1 MLAAMAKPTCPACG
15 TRRARRACPALGQQ
29 ICPVCC
35 GTKRLVEI
43 RCPSD
48 CSYLRAAN
56 AHPPA
61 VVQRQQ
67 ERDIGFFFPLFG
79 PLTERQQQ
87 IVLLLQ
93 AALRA
98 DEDGAPALTDA
109 DVEQAAKATAATFE
123 TASRGIVYEHR
134 AASLSAQR
142 LAGRLQELIED
153 QRKQG
158 VRLPDEDVA
167 AAARCVE
174 TAAREA
180 DRALGGGATAY
191 LALVGRLLRP
201 PKERSADSDPPLIV
215 AP

>member
-1 MLAAMAKPTCPACG
+1 MLVTMARSICPACD

-48 CSYLRAAN
+48 CNYLRSAN

-67 ERDIGFFFPLFG
+67 ERDYGFLLPLFG
-79 PLTERQQQ
+79 GLTERQQQ
-87 IVLLLQ
+87 IALVLQ
-93 AALRA
+93 ATLRA
-98 DEDGAPALTDA
+98 SEADAPPLTDG
-109 DVEQAAKATAATFE
+109 DVEQAAKATAETFE

-134 AASLSAQR
+134 ATSLGAQR
-142 LAGRLQELIED
+142 LAGLLQALIEE
-153 QRKQG
+153 QRKEG
-158 VRLPDEDVA
+158 ARLPDEDVA
-167 AAARCVE
+167 AAARCIE

-180 DRALGGGATAY
+180 GRVLEGGGRAY
-191 LALVGRLLRP
+191 LALVERLLR
-201 PKERSADSDPPLIV
+201 SAEKGSSETDPPRIV

>member
-1 MLAAMAKPTCPACG
+1 MAKTTCPACG

-43 RCPSD
+43 ACPAD
-48 CSYLRAAN
+48 CSYLRSAN

-61 VVQRQQ
+61 AVQRQQ
-67 ERDIGFFFPLFG
+67 ERDFGFLLPLFG
-79 PLTERQQQ
+79 QLTERQQQ
-87 IVLLLQ
+87 IALLLQ

-98 DEDGAPALTDA
+98 DASDAPARSDA
-109 DVEQAAKATAATFE
+109 DAELAAKATAETFE

-134 AASLSAQR
+134 ATSIAAQR
-142 LAGRLQELIED
+142 LASLMQALIEE
-153 QRKQG
+153 QRKEG

-167 AAARCVE
+167 AAARCIE

-180 DRALGGGATAY
+180 AGALGGGDGAY
-191 LALVGRLLRP
+191 LALVDRLLKSTEKP
-201 PKERSADSDPPLIV
+201 RSDEKPLIV